1 MCMVLSRENIKVN
14 VKKWL
19 SFKKELTAS
28 ADETSF
34 TYVCQHLHS
43 NRILPKLKNRHLCR
57 ILEIGLQ
64 Q

>member
-1 MCMVLSRENIKVN
+1 VYGSEQEKYTGKRK
-14 VKKWL
+14 KKWL

-43 NRILPKLKNRHLCR
+43 NRIPPELKNRHLCQ